1 MKSPSSDQS
10 YDLTLLL
17 CEQSPLNTIT
27 RRRVDVTP
35 SVLACLTDSATSL
48 DVRNATVTHM
58 KTQPDKSSSASGTL
72 PEVHDSHE
80 SIDQLREENAR
91 LRAEISQLR
100 NHKTDVSDASWESA
114 MQQGIGYADGVS
126 LTSSLSPGR
135 LLKQLNGIARQR
147 QEDGLIRNS
156 DEFDYLPKPRSAQ
169 ADLEADFV
177 RWGYCLVKDAMSR
190 EQIQAQVDRMKEQA
204 EAEREL
210 DSAIMTSRKSKAQLV
225 NNLVLKGQV
234 FRDAVEFKS
243 SAAQKGELVDN
254 LLTKI
259 MGERFG
265 LGCAH
270 GSIVHQGGGLQE
282 LHVDQA
288 GFPMPYPPFP
298 FGSLII
304 WCYTEFNLDNGAT
317 YLVPGSH
324 RTASGATTFH
334 DGADLV
340 TLVESEPGLVA
351 IYAPPGTCILTDTRV
366 LHGGG
371 LRTAPGT
378 RYAMRCH
385 YNRWFVRALH
395 EQASVNHHVPDDI
408 YSTLSPRLK
417 QMMGIEVSNS
427 TPIGELT
434 NDEETTVTP

>member
-1 MKSPSSDQS
+1 MH
-10 YDLTLLL
+10 
-17 CEQSPLNTIT
+17 TIFAL
-27 RRRVDVTP
+27 RVDSAIPFDAHYVTVTP
-35 SVLACLTDSATSL
+35 
-48 DVRNATVTHM
+48 M
-58 KTQPDKSSSASGTL
+58 KKQPDNSSSASGAL
-72 PEVHDSHE
+72 PEVHDSGE
-80 SIDQLREENAR
+80 SVEQLREENAR

-100 NHKTDVSDASWESA
+100 NHQADVSATAWDSA
-114 MQQGIGYADGVS
+114 MRQGITYADGVS
-126 LTSSLSPGR
+126 ETSSLSPGR
-135 LLKQLNGIARQR
+135 VLKQLNGIAKQR

-156 DEFDYLPKPRSAQ
+156 NEFDYLPKPRSDQ
-169 ADLEADFV
+169 ANLESDFV
-177 RWGYCLVKDAMSR
+177 RWGYCLVEDAMSP
-190 EQIQAQVDRMKEQA
+190 EQIQAQIDRMTEQA
-204 EAEREL
+204 DAERKL
-210 DSAIMTSRKSKAQLV
+210 DSAIVTSRGSKAQLV

-234 FRDAVEFKS
+234 FRDAVEFKP
-243 SAAQKGELVDN
+243 SAAQKGELVDQ

-270 GSIVHQGGGLQE
+270 GSIVHEGGGLQE

-304 WCYTEFNLDNGAT
+304 WCYTEFDLENGAT

-340 TLVESEPGLVA
+340 RLVESEPGLVA
-351 IYAPPGTCILTDTRV
+351 VCAPAGTCILTDTRV

-395 EQASVNHHVPDDI
+395 EQASVNHHVPDEV
-408 YSTLSPRLK
+408 YAKLSPRLK
-417 QMMGIEVSNS
+417 QMMGVEVSNS

-434 NDEETTVTP
+434 NDDETTATP

>member
-1 MKSPSSDQS
+1 
-10 YDLTLLL
+10 
-17 CEQSPLNTIT
+17 
-27 RRRVDVTP
+27 
-35 SVLACLTDSATSL
+35 
-48 DVRNATVTHM
+48 M
-58 KTQPDKSSSASGTL
+58 KTQHDPSSSASGEL
-72 PEVHDSHE
+72 PVVPDAIE
-80 SIDQLREENAR
+80 SIDRLRQEIAQ

-100 NHKTDVSDASWESA
+100 AHQTETNDAAWDSA
-114 MQQGIGYADGVS
+114 MQEGIAYADGVS
-126 LTSSLSPGR
+126 RTSSLSAGR
-135 LLKQLNGIARQR
+135 LLKQLNGIAKQR

-156 DEFDYLPKPRSAQ
+156 DEFDYLPRPQSDQ
-169 ADLEADFV
+169 AALEADFV
-177 RWGYCLVKDAMSR
+177 RWGYCLVKDAMSP
-190 EQIQAQVDRMKEQA
+190 EQINAQVERMIEQA
-204 EAEREL
+204 EAERQLE
-210 DSAIMTSRKSKAQLV
+210 SAIVTNKKSTAQLV
-225 NNLVLKGQV
+225 NNLVLKGQI
-234 FRDAVEFKS
+234 FRDAVEFKP
-243 SAAQKGELVDN
+243 SAAQNGELVDR

-259 MGERFG
+259 MGEGFG

-304 WCYTEFNLDNGAT
+304 WCYTEFNLENGAT

-324 RTASGATTFH
+324 RTSSGATTFH

-340 TLVESEPGLVA
+340 RLVEGEPGLVA
-351 IYAPPGTCILTDTRV
+351 ICAPPGTCILTDTRV

-395 EQASVNHHVPDDI
+395 EQASVNHHVPDSV
-408 YSTLSPRLK
+408 YALLSPRLK
-417 QMMGIEVSNS
+417 QMMGIERSNS
-427 TPIGELT
+427 TPIGELRS
-434 NDEETTVTP
+434 EER